1 MGNKRLQKNEDQK
14 RCSSWKES
22 PWWMQWLRHCL
33 CTVILSFALI
43 CSVTVSASLAEPPI
57 KKTCDGDVYE
67 RLQCRHGGVGE
78 QIEFMGGIL
87 SDEGGSLSG
96 KLTDGQKGQAKSSK
110 MKAGRARVKIKGD
123 NFKKL
128 AKSEAKSNKNICHLV
143 PLSDADDS
151 DGDGIC
157 DWEQGDSNAE
167 CAAIE
172 LDGNGDLQACN
183 PAKKNKGKGKDG
195 LECDQT
201 CNPEES
207 LTEDEEAEMQLEAQ
221 IMDEAYDSLETD
233 MREMNED
240 LEDLNTELETSSVYN
255 SFMAA
260 ADGCSDVP
268 TIPPALALSASL
280 LRQASVT
287 AKGIAAQAGTG
298 CEQTAVA
305 AGFGGNGS
313 TVCLVFET
321 AAAIVELAYVTVDEI
336 LKEMTGQLQTSTLAC
351 IQEMKGDMEA
361 GFEMLSNQHTAIMA
375 NDDENTAEIMNRIQA
390 LRNELVQLLN
400 TPQGQRPDFPKK

>member
-1 MGNKRLQKNEDQK
+1 MKKKHAPGGFHQRS
-14 RCSSWKES
+14 CSSLEMSLEWVHWVGPYLYALLIS
-22 PWWMQWLRHCL
+22 LSLL
-33 CTVILSFALI
+33 CA
-43 CSVTVSASLAEPPI
+43 VTVSVSLAEPPG
-57 KKTCDGDVYE
+57 KKTCDGDVFK
-67 RLQCRHGGVGE
+67 RLECRHGGVGE

-87 SDEGGSLSG
+87 SDEGGSLSA
-96 KLTDGQKGQAKSSK
+96 KLTEGQRGQAKSSK
-110 MKAGRARVKIKGD
+110 MKSERARLKIKGD

-143 PLSDADDS
+143 PLSNADDS

-172 LDGNGDLQACN
+172 LDENGELQACN
-183 PAKKNKGKGKDG
+183 PVKKNKGKGKDG

-207 LTEDEEAEMQLEAQ
+207 LTADEEVEMQLEAQ
-221 IMDEAYDSLETD
+221 IMEEAYDSLETD

-240 LEDLNTELETSSVYN
+240 LETLNTEMETSSVYS

-260 ADGCSDVP
+260 DDGCSDVP
-268 TIPPALALSASL
+268 PIPPALALSASL

-375 NDDENTAEIMNRIQA
+375 NDDANTAEIMNRIEA
-390 LRNELVQLLN
+390 LRNELVELLN
-400 TPQGQRPDFPKK
+400 TPQGQRPEFPKK